1 MVYSEILQETIF
13 FAEDEVSKAALVEA
27 GASEWNKNTK
37 DELRVLV
44 ANNRVKLFIPRRT
57 LHASRDTKNLPREDY
72 QIIRTPL
79 LG

>member
-44 ANNRVKLFIPRRT
+44 ANNRVKPFIPEELCT
-57 LHASRDTKNLPREDY
+57 LRETRKTFHGRITK
-72 QIIRTPL
+72 
-79 LG
+79 